1 MMLYYKSML
10 SILLL
15 LPAITSCSQEEQ
27 PSKWSQ
33 AFTPLQN
40 NFVISGRFK
49 QQQAEFDFNGDG
61 VADSIYYTDVVGD
74 ISDLSSTGSASI
86 SLFQPWLKMD
96 DQKHGAKTA
105 IVIIHG
111 DSLLADGSLS
121 TGGLSPTVIH
131 DKNDISI
138 LDTAAMLQSEVIK
151 KDLIAQLEE
160 PDLSASAK
168 GDIILIP
175 TEAGIDSFIYWDGAN
190 YQLYEVINIP

>member
-1 MMLYYKSML
+1 MTIRLL
-10 SILLL
+10 HTLLVLLL
-15 LPAITSCSQEEQ
+15 IPLVTSCSQDEQ
-27 PSKWSQ
+27 PSEWSQ
-33 AFTPLQN
+33 AFTPLQGH
-40 NFVISGRFK
+40 FAISDRFK
-49 QQQAEFDFNGDG
+49 QQKTEFDFNGDG
-61 VADSIYYTDVVGD
+61 VADAIYYTDVIGD
-74 ISDLSSTGSASI
+74 ISDLSSTGFASI

-111 DSLLADGSLS
+111 GSLLADGSLS
-121 TGGLSPTVIH
+121 TVIH